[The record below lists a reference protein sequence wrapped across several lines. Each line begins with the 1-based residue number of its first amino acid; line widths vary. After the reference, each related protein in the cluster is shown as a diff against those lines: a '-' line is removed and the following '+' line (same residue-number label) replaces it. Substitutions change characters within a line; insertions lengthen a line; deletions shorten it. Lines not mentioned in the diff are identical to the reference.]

1 LRLKVF
7 FHDRCFDGTAS
18 AALFGRFYG
27 DVITRGTVL
36 QPVGVRHR
44 DGDPFEGVAFDA
56 DDHAC
61 VDFRFSP
68 DPQMHWW
75 FDHHRTAFQPPA
87 LRAIFEARRSPTQW
101 FDPDA
106 PSCTGLIARVLADRW
121 GWTPPAGLS
130 ELVRWADI
138 IDAAHFGSAAEATSL
153 AEPAQR
159 LAVFLGA
166 APDDASIDRYIQAL
180 AEGMTLAQLDAEPW
194 VQAVLAP
201 VIAGREETAH
211 VLASLGRVVL
221 GAEGDPD
228 GELAIFDLLDHPG
241 VPSPGFI
248 GYQLFPRCRYT
259 VAATRAHGSIK
270 IAVGHNPWGGF
281 PLRHDVGAICQA
293 LGGGG
298 HAVVGGVTLA
308 PEETSRARATIEAIV
323 AALKRPAP

>member
-18 AALFGRFYG
+18 AALFGRFYR

-36 QPVGVRHR
+36 APVGVRHR

-87 LRAIFEARRSPTQW
+87 LRAVFEARKSPTQW

-106 PSCTGLIARVLADRW
+106 PSCTGLIARVLEDRW
-121 GWTPPAGLS
+121 GWKPPDGLV
-130 ELVRWADI
+130 EVVRWADV
-138 IDAAHFGSAAEATSL
+138 IDAASFASAAEATSL
-153 AEPAQR
+153 AQPAQR
-159 LAVFLGA
+159 LALFLGA
-166 APDDASIDRYIQAL
+166 ADDDATIDRYIQAL
-180 AEGMTLAQLDAEPW
+180 ADGMSLTELDAEPW
-194 VQAVLAP
+194 VRAIVGP
-201 VIAGREETAH
+201 VIANREEIFAI
-211 VLASLGRVVL
+211 LGRLGRVEY
-221 GAEGDPD
+221 GAEGVTD

-241 VPSPGFI
+241 LPSPGFA

-270 IAVGHNPWGGF
+270 IAIGHNPWCGF
-281 PLRHDVGAICQA
+281 PLGHDVGAICQS

-308 PEETSRARATIEAIV
+308 PDETSRARATIEAV
-323 AALKRPAP
+323 VTALKHAPE